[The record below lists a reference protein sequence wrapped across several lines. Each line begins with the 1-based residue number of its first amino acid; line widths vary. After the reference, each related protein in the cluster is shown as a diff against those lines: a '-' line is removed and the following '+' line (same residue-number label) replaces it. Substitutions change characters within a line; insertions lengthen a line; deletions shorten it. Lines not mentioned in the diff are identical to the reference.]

1 MRKWLLGLL
10 IVAGCGDAA
19 PGKTVIRFLDGA
31 AGREGWNEVIARF
44 EAMHPD
50 IDIERVEGPQ
60 DTNKR
65 EEMYATEFLSGGCT
79 YDIVNM
85 DVAWLPKFASKGWL
99 LPLDDRFKD
108 QDQFLPGDIEASK
121 FEGRIY
127 RVPTQADGGLLYYR
141 ADLIRRPPETFDELV
156 ELAQKHQK
164 PEELWGF
171 VFQGKQYEGLVCVF
185 LEVLWGHGGEV
196 MNFDAPATVQAL
208 RWLGGLVGKIS
219 PPGVTTYEEEQART
233 LFQQGKAIFM
243 RNWPYAWT
251 LLQQEGSPV
260 KGKVGIAP
268 MPHAPGHRSASTMGG
283 WGLGIARDSK
293 NPDAAWKFIQ
303 FVTRP
308 EQQKVLYFKNGVIPT
323 RKSLF
328 EDPEI
333 LQSSPHYR
341 QLYQVLLNAR
351 PRPVHPKYSQIS
363 DVLQSCASA
372 VLVGR
377 QTPEEAAK
385 QAAEKIR
392 RVIEK

>member
-1 MRKWLLGLL
+1 MRKLLLGLL
-10 IVAGCGDAA
+10 IVAGCGEAKS
-19 PGKTVIRFLDGA
+19 GKTVVRFLDGA
-31 AGREGWNEVIARF
+31 AGRDGWHDVIAKF
-44 EAMHPD
+44 EAAHPD

-65 EEMYATEFLSGGCT
+65 EEMYATEFLSGGST

-85 DVAWLPKFASKGWL
+85 DIAWLPKFASKGWL
-99 LPLDDRFKD
+99 LALDDRFKD

-121 FEGRIY
+121 FDGKIY

-141 ADLIRRPPETFDELV
+141 TDIVGKPPETFDELV

-185 LEVLWGHGGEV
+185 LEILWGHGGDV
-196 MNFDAPATVQAL
+196 MNFDSPATVRAFK
-208 RWLGGLVGKIS
+208 WLQGLVGRIS

-233 LFQQGKAIFM
+233 LFQQGKAVFM
-243 RNWPYAWT
+243 RNWPYAWN
-251 LLQQEGSPV
+251 LLNQDGSPV

-268 MPHAPGHRSASTMGG
+268 MPHAPGRKSASTMGG
-283 WGLGIARDSK
+283 WGLGIAKDSK
-293 NPDAAWKFIQ
+293 NADAAWKFIQ
-303 FVTRP
+303 FVTQP

-323 RKSLF
+323 RKALF
-328 EDPEI
+328 EDADI
-333 LQSSPHYR
+333 LKASPHYK

-363 DVLQSCASA
+363 DVLQSYASA
-372 VLVGR
+372 VLIGK

-392 RVIEK
+392 KVVEK